1 KDKTV
6 IAVMKAIRAAG
17 IKEKNFR

>member
-1 KDKTV
+1 DKTV